1 MNKKRICISR
11 TEIETLKRSDQA
23 RTQQPGGPK
32 KRSEQELAQAID
44 LMNDII
50 RIPLGEDPKRDEQ
63 VKSAWRSGE

>member
-1 MNKKRICISR
+1 MKKRICISR
-11 TEIETLKRSDQA
+11 TEIETLKKADQA
-23 RTQQPGGPK
+23 KAQQPGGPK
-32 KRSEQELAQAID
+32 KLSEQKLAQAID